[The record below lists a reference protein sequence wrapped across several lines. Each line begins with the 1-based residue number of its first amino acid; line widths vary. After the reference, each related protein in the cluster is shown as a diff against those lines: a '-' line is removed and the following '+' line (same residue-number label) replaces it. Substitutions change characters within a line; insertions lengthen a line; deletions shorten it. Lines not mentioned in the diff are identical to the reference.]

1 MTCADLDFAIFYLKQ
16 ALWLAR
22 ESTSTSYLYSVYDQ
36 YSRVFMKSGN
46 FSLALEYYYKML
58 KLLDDE
64 AMGAHDE
71 SALLYQKYAS
81 LYTHIGNCY
90 FSMDN
95 FKSLDFYRKSLEMVK
110 KLSEID
116 PDYPARE
123 REMINYINIG
133 SAYLNNYNFMEA
145 EINFIKALELSETLD
160 NPVNEG
166 TLYNNLGIV
175 YKEKKDFDKAFEYYQ
190 RSLSIRLEY
199 KDSIGLAQTYNNLG
213 DAYIL
218 TGQNKTAIGVLEK
231 AVQMSRQTGNLRSGM
246 KAANFLSIAYENVG
260 EIARAYD
267 MFKVY
272 STLHDSI
279 INQEAVQNSLR
290 LEMQYQ
296 YDKQIRENELQQ
308 ELLLAKKE
316 RKSLIYMIISGIL
329 LFSVTI
335 LVLLSRN
342 QRMRIK
348 QALLRKDRLEL
359 ERKTLHLEKENLL
372 IEKQKLEM
380 ELDFRN
386 KELSTHVIYLLKKK

>member
-1 MTCADLDFAIFYLKQ
+1 
-16 ALWLAR
+16 
-22 ESTSTSYLYSVYDQ
+22 
-36 YSRVFMKSGN
+36 
-46 FSLALEYYYKML
+46 
-58 KLLDDE
+58 
-64 AMGAHDE
+64 
-71 SALLYQKYAS
+71 
-81 LYTHIGNCY
+81 
-90 FSMDN
+90 
-95 FKSLDFYRKSLEMVK
+95 
-110 KLSEID
+110 
-116 PDYPARE
+116 
-123 REMINYINIG
+123 
-133 SAYLNNYNFMEA
+133 
-145 EINFIKALELSETLD
+145 
-160 NPVNEG
+160 
-166 TLYNNLGIV
+166 
-175 YKEKKDFDKAFEYYQ
+175 
-190 RSLSIRLEY
+190 
-199 KDSIGLAQTYNNLG
+199 
-213 DAYIL
+213 
-218 TGQNKTAIGVLEK
+218 
-231 AVQMSRQTGNLRSGM
+231 
-246 KAANFLSIAYENVG
+246 
-260 EIARAYD
+260 

-386 KELSTHVIYLLKKK
+386 KELSTHVIYLLKKNEFISSIIEKLLHLRRSSGNDMTKEAWIQDILREMQSNVDSTVWNEFEVRFQQVHNDFYQRLAEKYPDLTPNEIKICAFLKLNMTSKDISAITFQSVKSIEVARHRLRKKLGIERDENLVTLLQQL